1 MIFWRRWVIPLV
13 LCITVLIAGC
23 SEIELED
30 STATTNTNSTQS
42 SGNATNTSSTNNT
55 ADTSDTGYE
64 YPRVPV
70 TLDRAVDG
78 DTLKVIYEGKSQ
90 SVRLLLIDTPET
102 SHPKL
107 GVQPLG
113 NEAKQY
119 TKQLVEKASQ
129 IELEF
134 DVGPNRD
141 KYSRLLAYVYVDG
154 VMLQESLLEKGYAR
168 VAYIYPPNVR
178 YVDEFE
184 AIQNKSKKQGLGI
197 WKYENYAQEDGFHPS
212 EYKDSSSSTSS
223 TSANTNTSSSGTAA
237 SSGSNSSTSPNNSCT
252 IKGNINAKGEKIY
265 HTTES
270 RNYQST
276 NPEVWFCTEEEAVAA
291 GFRAPKN

>member
-1 MIFWRRWVIPLV
+1 MSFWRRWMIPLV
-13 LCITVLIAGC
+13 LSITVLTSGC
-23 SEIELED
+23 GEIQLGD
-30 STATTNTNSTQS
+30 SITDTN
-42 SGNATNTSSTNNT
+42 SSTN
-55 ADTSDTGYE
+55 YE

-78 DTLKVIYEGKSQ
+78 DTLKVMYEGKSQ
-90 SVRLLLIDTPET
+90 SVRLLLVDTPET

-107 GVQPLG
+107 GTQPLG
-113 NEAKQY
+113 KEAKEY
-119 TKQLVEKASQ
+119 TKQVVENAKK

-134 DVGPNRD
+134 DIGPNRD

-178 YVDEFE
+178 YVDEFK
-184 AIQNKSKKQGLGI
+184 AIQSKSKQQALGI

-212 EYKDSSSSTSS
+212 EFQENSGAASSNGNSSSSTPPS
-223 TSANTNTSSSGTAA
+223 NT
-237 SSGSNSSTSPNNSCT
+237 CT

-270 RNYQST
+270 RNYKST
-276 NPEVWFCTEEEAVAA
+276 NPEAWFCTEAEAVAA
-291 GFRAPKN
+291 GYRAPKN